1 MRCGL
6 GAVGVGLDGL
16 CGIWDWKK
24 IGAFV
29 DNSELRVAGDADG
42 GDLGLYRLCLLLTIS
57 CNQSWV
63 ELGGGI
69 RMEQ

>member
-1 MRCGL
+1 
-6 GAVGVGLDGL
+6 V
-16 CGIWDWKK
+16 WDWTACAGFGIGKK

-29 DNSELRVAGDADG
+29 DNSELHVAGDADG